1 MHSHKLKIDLLK
13 LNTAVAG
20 LSSVEVTTFPHIF
33 EYSRWQGHLSS
44 N

>member
-13 LNTAVAG
+13 LNTAVAV
-20 LSSVEVTTFPHIF
+20 SVEATTFPHIF
-33 EYSRWQGHLSS
+33 EYSHWQGYLSS